1 MINCL
6 TVTFSPIL
14 RLRGFV
20 LFWSGQIK
28 QLPVWTL
35 HPKLIYTLYLL
46 LVTVCSYPPFEEVS
60 LCCWTS
66 HVNRLPVL
74 LVAAVKRPL
83 CSTPT
88 VFRRPLTSGPG
99 ISPSRSS
106 KYHLKFGMER
116 GGWHQLT
123 AVLLCIQNI
132 RDGSCI
138 SLSIGRHFRS
148 LPRKVCGVSELWCDI
163 CVTEIYR
170 LCGVVFVYF
179 LFFFLITVIF
189 YFSIVRADKLPSVN
203 ALLCL
208 HVWSRIGHTPHFRH
222 FRRRWSTWTCSCRTM
237 TFVLYVFAKERFAL
251 YNVCLSTTIIINKWM
266 NN

>member
-66 HVNRLPVL
+66 HVDRLPVL

-179 LFFFLITVIF
+179 LFFFNHRYILFFNCSSGQTPECQRTALSPCLIAHRPHPPLSSLPSAVVNVDMLVPNHDIC
-189 YFSIVRADKLPSVN
+189 IVRF
-203 ALLCL
+203 CQ
-208 HVWSRIGHTPHFRH
+208 
-222 FRRRWSTWTCSCRTM
+222 RT
-237 TFVLYVFAKERFAL
+237 
-251 YNVCLSTTIIINKWM
+251 VCTV
-266 NN
+266 